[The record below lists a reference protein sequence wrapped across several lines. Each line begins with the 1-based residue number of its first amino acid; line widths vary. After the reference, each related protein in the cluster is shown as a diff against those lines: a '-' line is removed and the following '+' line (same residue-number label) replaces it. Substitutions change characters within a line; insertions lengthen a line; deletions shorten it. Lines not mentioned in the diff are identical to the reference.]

1 MQSAIFSSN
10 MGLLLPALL
19 LSSLAIV
26 QGLPNNTPVPAPSK
40 SIEWGP
46 CPGNY
51 TPPFNCAKFLVPL
64 DYSDKT
70 SIDLLELSLIRLKA
84 TKKPSKGSILFNPGG
99 PGGSGVELI
108 VKSGAELSLYGS
120 DYRGVIQM

>member
-1 MQSAIFSSN
+1 
-10 MGLLLPALL
+10 MGLLPVLL

-26 QGLPNNTPVPAPSK
+26 HGLPNTRVPAPST

-51 TPPFNCAKFLVPL
+51 TPPFNCAKFIVPL

-70 SIDLLELSLIRLKA
+70 SIDLLELSLIKLNS
-84 TKKPSKGSILFNPGG
+84 TKKPFKGSVLFNPGG
-99 PGGSGVELI
+99 PGGSGLELI
-108 VKSGAELSLYGS
+108 VASGAELSRRDSKNHTLWT
-120 DYRGVIQM
+120 